1 MEEQAHPKPK
11 GTIAVLVIF
20 ALLIVV
26 LWGTV
31 YITLLLRGTAE

>member
-1 MEEQAHPKPK
+1 MEEPHPKPK

-26 LWGTV
+26 LLG
-31 YITLLLRGTAE
+31 LGHAPLR